1 LNYTKIVPW
10 YDRDTLPKSKKYPDK
25 PWEWGDFGLSFNPSI
40 TPDFIEK
47 NIEKPW
53 HWGKLGLSCLLAKM
67 CGKLKINQY
76 QAQQKNDE
84 NI

>member
-1 LNYTKIVPW
+1 MTEIPC
-10 YDRDTLPKSKKYPDK
+10 PKVKSIPTSL
-25 PWEWGDFGLSFNPSI
+25 GNGVISVSFNPSI